1 MLPFGE
7 PELPKRTKLFLVIL
21 VCILPLVRSWKI
33 FCYHNIHTN
42 VSPEVAVTLVVF
54 LNRIPYLVLYSR
66 TPRESCD
73 DVRLSRLL
81 LFFFFP
87 KDCISSLISLKIK
100 SKK

>member
-21 VCILPLVRSWKI
+21 VCILPLVRSWKK

-81 LFFFFP
+81 LFFSSP
-87 KDCISSLISLKIK
+87 KTVFLP
-100 SKK
+100 

>member
-21 VCILPLVRSWKI
+21 VCILPLVRSWKK

-54 LNRIPYLVLYSR
+54 
-66 TPRESCD
+66 
-73 DVRLSRLL
+73 
-81 LFFFFP
+81 
-87 KDCISSLISLKIK
+87 
-100 SKK
+100 